1 MWVGL
6 ADDNTTNSGDG
17 DDENDNDNDVSI
29 CKFIGKVNSSYID
42 DDSHQ
47 INSTRLTINNIHMLL
62 PILLL

>member
-47 INSTRLTINNIHMLL
+47 IDSTRLDSQ
-62 PILLL
+62 